1 MGAPRRRPMSF
12 EMEYGANVV
21 WYIRRRRAVGG
32 RRARG
37 AGAAAAA
44 AARRALAHALRRSDN
59 RNSLVFACSS
69 TDAT

>member
-1 MGAPRRRPMSF
+1 MSL
-12 EMEYGANVV
+12 EYVDNVV
-21 WYIRRRRAVGG
+21 WYIRRRRSLGG

-44 AARRALAHALRRSDN
+44 AARRALAHALRRSDH
-59 RNSLVFACSS
+59 RNCLVAACSS